1 MLLIGQTLEGYCGGY
16 FGRDSYDDKRIEA
29 VGIDWVIARSDN
41 GKIHFACGDDI
52 HSTLSEYVLE
62 QNENTTSR
70 NIKVLVVSTE
80 EDSGIDQS
88 STVEE
93 ILEYNRTRIYDSI
106 GQVFQDLN
114 DEEIT
119 DRFWFFLVDMDT
131 MTHLNEH

>member
-1 MLLIGQTLEGYCGGY
+1 M
-16 FGRDSYDDKRIEA
+16 
-29 VGIDWVIARSDN
+29 
-41 GKIHFACGDDI
+41 
-52 HSTLSEYVLE
+52 
-62 QNENTTSR
+62 TSK

-114 DEEIT
+114 DEELT
-119 DRFWFFLVDMDT
+119 DKFWYFLVDMNT